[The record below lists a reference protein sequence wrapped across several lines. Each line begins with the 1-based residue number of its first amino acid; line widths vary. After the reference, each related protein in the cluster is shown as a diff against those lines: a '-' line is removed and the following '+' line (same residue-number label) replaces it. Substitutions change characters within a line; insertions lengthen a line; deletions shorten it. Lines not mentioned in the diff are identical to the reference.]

1 VTGYTTVIGLEVH
14 VQLGTQSKLFSPAPV
29 AALGDPN
36 SRVHHVDIGLPG
48 VLPRPN
54 RRAIELATR
63 AALALGSEIQ
73 PYSEFARKHYFYPDL
88 PKGYQISQFDL
99 PLALG
104 GSVPIGND
112 QHCRLHRLHVEEDAG
127 KLTHSAIG
135 TLVDLN
141 RAGVALA
148 EIVSEPDIREP
159 RQAHAFLHHL
169 REVMRF
175 AGVSD
180 CDMELG
186 SMRCDANISL
196 MPVGSETLGTK
207 VELKNLN
214 SLKMVQRALEYEE
227 RRQTALLSS
236 GGKVIAET
244 RGWHDE
250 LGESRSMRSKEN
262 APDYRY
268 LPDPDLPPIVIDAE
282 FIEAQRAQIGELPQ
296 QRRDRYREAFGLS
309 EQDVAALVQDRRVGD
324 WFEATVAAGA
334 DAKSACNWL
343 IEDLLPALRSRD
355 LELSTSPIAPTEL
368 AELLSLLAEKTLT
381 QKTSRLVFE
390 HLMNRDPSAEPL
402 SAKRA
407 IAELGLGRISD
418 AAQLQPLV
426 DEAIT
431 ELPEAA
437 RAVADGKDRAIDALK
452 GLIMRK
458 TKGRADPD
466 LLDALLRSSIAAN
479 S

>member
-1 VTGYTTVIGLEVH
+1 MTGYTTVIGLEVH
-14 VQLGTQSKLFSPAPV
+14 VQLGTNSKLFSPAPV

-36 SRVHHVDIGLPG
+36 TRVHHVDIGLPG

-73 PYSEFARKHYFYPDL
+73 LYSEFARKHYFYPDL

-104 GSVPIGND
+104 GSVVIGEGRS
-112 QHCRLHRLHVEEDAG
+112 CRLHRLHVEEDAG
-127 KLTHSAIG
+127 KLTHTAIG

-159 RQAHAFLHHL
+159 KEAHTFLHRL
-169 REVMRF
+169 REVIRF

-196 MPVGSETLGTK
+196 MPIGSDTYGTK

-214 SLKMVQRALEYEE
+214 SMKMVHRALEYEV
-227 RRQTALLSS
+227 RRQTAVLAA

-250 LGESRSMRSKEN
+250 LGESRSMRSKET

-268 LPDPDLPPIVIDAE
+268 LPDPDLPPIVLDEA
-282 FIEAQRAQIGELPQ
+282 FVSAQREQIGELPED
-296 QRRDRYREAFGLS
+296 RRNRYRQTHCLS
-309 EQDVAALVQDRRVGD
+309 DQDVTALAQDRDIGD
-324 WFEATVAAGA
+324 WFELLVAAGA
-334 DAKSACNWL
+334 DAKPACNWL
-343 IEDLLPALRSRD
+343 IEELLPALRERK
-355 LELSTSPIAPTEL
+355 LKLLQSPISATGL
-368 AELLSLLAEKTLT
+368 AELLTLLKDKTLT
-381 QKTSRLVFE
+381 QKTSRLVFA
-390 HLMNRDPSAEPL
+390 HLLEANV
-402 SAKRA
+402 SAKQA
-407 IAELGLGRISD
+407 IKDLGLGKIDDPAS
-418 AAQLQPLV
+418 LQPLV
-426 DEAIT
+426 DEAIA
-431 ELPEAA
+431 EMPQAA
-437 RAVADGKDRAIDALK
+437 RAVAAGTDRAIDALK
-452 GLIMRK
+452 GLVMRK
-458 TKGRADPD
+458 TRGRADPG
-466 LLDALLRSSIAAN
+466 LLDSLLRTTIAAN

>member
-1 VTGYTTVIGLEVH
+1 MTGYTTVIGLEVH
-14 VQLGTQSKLFSPAPV
+14 VQLGTDSKLFSPAPV
-29 AALGDPN
+29 ASLGDPN
-36 SRVHHVDIGLPG
+36 TRVHFIDVGLPG

-88 PKGYQISQFDL
+88 PKGYQISQFDK

-104 GSVPIGND
+104 GSVPIGNGKS
-112 QHCRLHRLHVEEDAG
+112 CRLHRLHVEEDAG

-148 EIVSEPDIREP
+148 EIVSEPDISDPKE
-159 RQAHAFLHHL
+159 AHAFLYHL

-196 MPVGSETLGTK
+196 MPVGSDTFGTK

-214 SLKMVQRALEYEE
+214 SLKMVQRALEYEQ
-227 RRQTALLSS
+227 RRQTALLAS

-250 LGESRSMRSKEN
+250 LSESRSMRSKEN

-268 LPDPDLPPIVIDAE
+268 LPDPDLPPLQLDAA
-282 FIEAQRAQIGELPQ
+282 FIAAQRALIGELPQ
-296 QRRDRYREAFGLS
+296 MRRDRYHLTYGLS
-309 EQDVAALVQDRRVGD
+309 EQDCQALAQERRIGD
-324 WFEATVAAGA
+324 WFEAAVAAGA
-334 DAKSACNWL
+334 DPKAACNWL
-343 IEDLLPALRSRD
+343 IEDLLPALRLRHVE
-355 LELSTSPIAPTEL
+355 LEQSPISPAAL
-368 AELLSLLAEKTLT
+368 AELLHLLADKTLT
-381 QKTSRLVFE
+381 QKTSRLVFD
-390 HLMNRDPSAEPL
+390 HLL
-402 SAKRA
+402 SHPVPAKQA
-407 IAELGLGRISD
+407 IADLGLGRIAD
-418 AAQLQPLV
+418 PAQLQPLV
-426 DEAIT
+426 HEAIA

-437 RAVADGKDRAIDALK
+437 RAVLDGKDRAIDALK
-452 GLIMRK
+452 GLVMRK
-458 TKGRADPD
+458 TRGRADPD
-466 LLDALLRSSIAAN
+466 LLDALLRSTIAGN

>member
-1 VTGYTTVIGLEVH
+1 MTGYTTVIGLEVH
-14 VQLGTQSKLFSPAPV
+14 VQLGTESKLFSPAPV
-29 AALGDPN
+29 AALGAPN
-36 SRVHHVDIGLPG
+36 TRVHHVDIGLPG

-54 RRAIELATR
+54 LRAIELATR
-63 AALALGSEIQ
+63 AALALGGEIQ
-73 PYSEFARKHYFYPDL
+73 LYSEFARKHYFYPDL

-104 GSVPIGND
+104 GSVPIGKNRT
-112 QHCRLHRLHVEEDAG
+112 CRIHRLHVEEDAG

-148 EIVSEPDIREP
+148 EIVSEPDIRDP
-159 RQAHAFLHHL
+159 REAHTFLRHL
-169 REVMRF
+169 REVIRF

-196 MPVGSETLGTK
+196 MPVGSDTFGTK

-214 SLKMVQRALEYEE
+214 SMKMVQRALEYEE
-227 RRQTALLSS
+227 RRQTAMLAG
-236 GGKVIAET
+236 GGKVISET

-250 LGESRSMRSKEN
+250 IGESRSMRSKEN

-268 LPDPDLPPIVIDAE
+268 LPDPDLPPLVVDEA

-296 QRRDRYREAFGLS
+296 QRRDRYQEAYGLS
-309 EQDVAALVQDRRVGD
+309 GQDVTALAQDRKVGD
-324 WFEATVAAGA
+324 YFETAVAAGA
-334 DAKSACNWL
+334 DAKAACNWL
-343 IEDLLPALRSRD
+343 IEDLLPALRTRHLD
-355 LELSTSPIAPTEL
+355 LDTSPITPSAL
-368 AELLSLLAEKTLT
+368 AELLALLADKTLT

-390 HLMNRDPSAEPL
+390 HLL
-402 SAKRA
+402 SSVVSPKQA
-407 IAELGLGRISD
+407 IADLGLGRIAD
-418 AAQLQPLV
+418 PAELQPLV
-426 DEAIT
+426 NEAIA
-431 ELPEAA
+431 EKPEAA
-437 RAVADGKDRAIDALK
+437 RAVAEGKDRAIDALK
-452 GLIMRK
+452 GLVMRK
-458 TKGRADPD
+458 TRGRADPEV
-466 LLDALLRSSIAAN
+466 LDSLLRTTIAGN

>member
-1 VTGYTTVIGLEVH
+1 MSGYTTVIGLEVH
-14 VQLGTQSKLFSPAPV
+14 VQLGTVSKLFSPAP
-29 AALGDPN
+29 AEALGDPN
-36 SRVHHVDIGLPG
+36 TRVHHIDIGLPG

-73 PYSEFARKHYFYPDL
+73 LYSEFARKHYFYPDL

-104 GSVPIGND
+104 GSVVIGANRT
-112 QHCRLHRLHVEEDAG
+112 CRLHRLHVEEDAG

-141 RAGVALA
+141 RAGVPLA

-159 RQAHAFLHHL
+159 KEAHTFLHRL
-169 REVMRF
+169 REVIRF

-196 MPVGSETLGTK
+196 MPIGSDTYGTK

-214 SLKMVQRALEYEE
+214 SMKMVQRALEYEV
-227 RRQTALLSS
+227 RRQTAVLAA
-236 GGKVIAET
+236 GGTVIAET

-250 LGESRSMRSKEN
+250 LSESRSMRSKET

-268 LPDPDLPPIVIDAE
+268 LPDPDLLPIVLDEA
-282 FIEAQRAQIGELPQ
+282 FVRAQREQIGELPQ
-296 QRRDRYREAFGLS
+296 DRRNRYRQAHGLS
-309 EQDVAALVQDRRVGD
+309 DQDVTALAQDRDVGD
-324 WFEATVAAGA
+324 WFELLTAAGA
-334 DAKSACNWL
+334 AAKPACNWL
-343 IEDLLPALRSRD
+343 IEELLPALRERK
-355 LELSTSPIAPTEL
+355 LALSQSPISAERL
-368 AELLSLLAEKTLT
+368 VELLTLLKDKTLT
-381 QKTSRLVFE
+381 QKTSRLVFA
-390 HLMNRDPSAEPL
+390 HLLENEV
-402 SAKRA
+402 SAKQA
-407 IAELGLGRISD
+407 IQELGIGKID
-418 AAQLQPLV
+418 DPKVLQPLV
-426 DEAIT
+426 DEAIA
-431 ELPEAA
+431 EMPQAA
-437 RAVADGKDRAIDALK
+437 SAVAAGTDRAIDALK
-452 GLIMRK
+452 GLVMRK
-458 TKGRADPD
+458 TRGRADPG
-466 LLDALLRSSIAAN
+466 LLDSLLRTTIAAN